1 MDTPGKS
8 VKVPDPAQRP
18 TDLASFTFRSV
29 VSANLVYKRASDE
42 HLSLEFSLR
51 LPRHFQPSMGIST
64 PPRTLTPKSPS
75 TTTTA
80 PSVTASDTTLDGLG
94 AAELRVL
101 LLKARATHSSP
112 IVSTLTTGFA
122 PSNIFPTFI
131 PISTSAVTSS
141 STPKMDRVSS
151 VATSRGSMAY
161 TGTLDFLDS
170 QASFY
175 LIFGPNSTMLRLT
188 PGKNR

>member
-1 MDTPGKS
+1 MDNPGKS
-8 VKVPDPAQRP
+8 VKVPDPTQGPA
-18 TDLASFTFRSV
+18 DFASFTFRSV

-94 AAELRVL
+94 AAELQVL
-101 LLKARATHSSP
+101 FLEARDVHSSP
-112 IVSTLTTGFA
+112 IVSTFTTGVA
-122 PSNIFPTFI
+122 PSTISPAFT
-131 PISTSAVTSS
+131 PISTSAVAFT
-141 STPKMDRVSS
+141 STPKIDRVFS
-151 VATSRGSMAY
+151 VVTS
-161 TGTLDFLDS
+161 
-170 QASFY
+170 
-175 LIFGPNSTMLRLT
+175 
-188 PGKNR
+188 